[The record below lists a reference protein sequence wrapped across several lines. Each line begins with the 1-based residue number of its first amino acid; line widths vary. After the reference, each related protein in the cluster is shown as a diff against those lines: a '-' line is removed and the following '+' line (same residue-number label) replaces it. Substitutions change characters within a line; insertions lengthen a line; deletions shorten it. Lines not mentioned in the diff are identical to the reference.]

1 MGDYA
6 PRSGL
11 MRRDRQGTPRRR
23 IEFFEVRTWKKDGSR
38 AACWAAWRSF
48 SICRRM
54 WWRELYLE
62 GHTGLLRYS
71 DTGIDANTGFGVLRV
86 SGQRLTLLAMTGEE
100 LRIGGLID
108 RVEWVTGC

>member
-1 MGDYA
+1 MEKRRAQGGVLGSVAELFDLPA
-6 PRSGL
+6 DVVAGLPRLELVGN
-11 MRRDRQGTPRRR
+11 
-23 IEFFEVRTWKKDGSR
+23 
-38 AACWAAWRSF
+38 
-48 SICRRM
+48 
-54 WWRELYLE
+54 RELYLE

>member
-1 MGDYA
+1 MEKRREQGGVLGSVAELFDLPA
-6 PRSGL
+6 DVVAGL
-11 MRRDRQGTPRRR
+11 P
-23 IEFFEVRTWKKDGSR
+23 WL
-38 AACWAAWRSF
+38 
-48 SICRRM
+48 
-54 WWRELYLE
+54 ELYLE